1 MRRNISRYLFSVCM
15 IFILA
20 VSAVSV
26 VPVQAAAT
34 YTLTFRS
41 GNVGS
46 FDTAKV
52 NATVKNSS
60 LVEVKKEYIRVKA
73 KRGTSVASAVYDAF
87 GRAVQGSGDMNAMF
101 LSFLSEN
108 KGYTLLDES
117 TWGPKASDTVRHNK
131 EYVLDYGTI
140 VNPVSYTV
148 NYVDAESGDA
158 VAAPIFSYGSAG
170 DRVTVA
176 PVTVSEYDTDDEAVT
191 ITLDKNSDNTV
202 TFEYSYT
209 GETFIPGETIQR
221 TVTEYQT
228 NVVTVTQPQTNN
240 NNNNNN
246 NNNANANNANNANA
260 DNADNNGANAGNNDA
275 NADNGNNADNNGN
288 DGQNIPDDDVPLDDG
303 NGNNDGDNAANGD
316 SSNDLTNIEDEQTAK
331 SANPKQSN
339 SWIVYGIVAA
349 VVLVVAVTGTTLV
362 IRKRK
367 MDAGSGKANRK

>member
-246 NNNANANNANNANA
+246 NANANNANNANA

-331 SANPKQSN
+331 SANPKQPN

>member
-1 MRRNISRYLFSVCM
+1 MKRNISRYLFSVCM

-46 FDTAKV
+46 FDTTKV
-52 NATVKNSS
+52 NAAVKNSS

-108 KGYTLLDES
+108 KGYTMLDES
-117 TWGPKASDTVRHNK
+117 AWGPKASDTIRHNK

-158 VAAPIFSYGSAG
+158 VAAPIFSYSSAG
-170 DRVTVA
+170 DSVTVA
-176 PVTVSEYDTDDEAVT
+176 PVTISEYETDDEAVT
-191 ITLDKNSDNTV
+191 FTLDKNSDNTV

-209 GETFIPGETIQR
+209 GETFIPGETIHR

-228 NVVTVTQPQTNN
+228 NVVTVAQPQ
-240 NNNNNN
+240 NNN
-246 NNNANANNANNANA
+246 NNNADNDNNAA
-260 DNADNNGANAGNNDA
+260 
-275 NADNGNNADNNGN
+275 NNGN
-288 DGQNIPDDDVPLDDG
+288 DGQDIPDDDVPLDDG
-303 NGNNDGDNAANGD
+303 NGNNNGDNADAND
-316 SSNDLTNIEDEQTAK
+316 AADNLTNIEDEQTAK
-331 SANPKQSN
+331 SANSQQSD
-339 SWIVYGIVAA
+339 SWIVGGIVAA
-349 VVLVVAVTGTTLV
+349 VILVAAVIGTTLV
-362 IRKRK
+362 IRTR
-367 MDAGSGKANRK
+367 KANAGAGKENKK

>member
-246 NNNANANNANNANA
+246 NANANNANNANA

>member
-1 MRRNISRYLFSVCM
+1 MKRNISRYLFSVCM

-46 FDTAKV
+46 FDTTKV
-52 NATVKNSS
+52 NAAVKNSS

-108 KGYTLLDES
+108 KGYTMLDES
-117 TWGPKASDTVRHNK
+117 AWGPKASDTVRHNK

-170 DRVTVA
+170 DSVTVV
-176 PVTVSEYDTDDEAVT
+176 PVTISEYETDDEAVT
-191 ITLDKNSDNTV
+191 FTLDKNSDNTV

-209 GETFIPGETIQR
+209 GETFIPGETIHR

-228 NVVTVTQPQTNN
+228 NVVTVAQPQ
-240 NNNNNN
+240 NNN
-246 NNNANANNANNANA
+246 NNNADNDNNAA
-260 DNADNNGANAGNNDA
+260 
-275 NADNGNNADNNGN
+275 NNGN
-288 DGQNIPDDDVPLDDG
+288 DGQDIPDDDVPLDDG
-303 NGNNDGDNAANGD
+303 NGNNNGDNADAND
-316 SSNDLTNIEDEQTAK
+316 AADNLTNIEDEQTAK
-331 SANPKQSN
+331 SANSQQSD
-339 SWIVYGIVAA
+339 SWIVGGIVAA
-349 VVLVVAVTGTTLV
+349 VILVAAVIGTTLV
-362 IRKRK
+362 IRTR
-367 MDAGSGKANRK
+367 KANAGAGKENKK

>member
-1 MRRNISRYLFSVCM
+1 MKRNISRYLFSVCM

-46 FDTAKV
+46 FDTTKV
-52 NATVKNSS
+52 NVAVKNSS

-108 KGYTLLDES
+108 KGYTMLDES
-117 TWGPKASDTVRHNK
+117 AWGPKASDTVRHNK

-170 DRVTVA
+170 DSVTVA
-176 PVTVSEYDTDDEAVT
+176 PVT
-191 ITLDKNSDNTV
+191 
-202 TFEYSYT
+202 
-209 GETFIPGETIQR
+209 
-221 TVTEYQT
+221 
-228 NVVTVTQPQTNN
+228 
-240 NNNNNN
+240 
-246 NNNANANNANNANA
+246 
-260 DNADNNGANAGNNDA
+260 
-275 NADNGNNADNNGN
+275 
-288 DGQNIPDDDVPLDDG
+288 
-303 NGNNDGDNAANGD
+303 
-316 SSNDLTNIEDEQTAK
+316 
-331 SANPKQSN
+331 
-339 SWIVYGIVAA
+339 
-349 VVLVVAVTGTTLV
+349 
-362 IRKRK
+362 IRV
-367 MDAGSGKANRK
+367 

>member
-87 GRAVQGSGDMNAMF
+87 GRAVQESGDMNAMF

-246 NNNANANNANNANA
+246 NANANNANNANA

>member
-228 NVVTVTQPQTNN
+228 NVVTVIQPQT

>member
-240 NNNNNN
+240 NNNNN
-246 NNNANANNANNANA
+246 ANANNVNNANA

-367 MDAGSGKANRK
+367 MDVGSGKANRK

>member
-46 FDTAKV
+46 FDTTKV
-52 NATVKNSS
+52 NAAVKNSS

-73 KRGTSVASAVYDAF
+73 KRGSSVASAVYDAF

-117 TWGPKASDTVRHNK
+117 GWGPKASDTVRHNK

-170 DRVTVA
+170 DSVTVA
-176 PVTVSEYDTDDEAVT
+176 PCHH
-191 ITLDKNSDNTV
+191 K
-202 TFEYSYT
+202 
-209 GETFIPGETIQR
+209 
-221 TVTEYQT
+221 
-228 NVVTVTQPQTNN
+228 
-240 NNNNNN
+240 
-246 NNNANANNANNANA
+246 
-260 DNADNNGANAGNNDA
+260 
-275 NADNGNNADNNGN
+275 
-288 DGQNIPDDDVPLDDG
+288 
-303 NGNNDGDNAANGD
+303 
-316 SSNDLTNIEDEQTAK
+316 
-331 SANPKQSN
+331 
-339 SWIVYGIVAA
+339 
-349 VVLVVAVTGTTLV
+349 
-362 IRKRK
+362 
-367 MDAGSGKANRK
+367 

>member
-1 MRRNISRYLFSVCM
+1 MKRNISRYLFSVCM

-46 FDTAKV
+46 FDTTKV
-52 NATVKNSS
+52 NAAVKNSS

-108 KGYTLLDES
+108 KGYTMLDES
-117 TWGPKASDTVRHNK
+117 AWGPKASDTVRHNK

-170 DRVTVA
+170 DSVTVA
-176 PVTVSEYDTDDEAVT
+176 PVTISEYETDDEAVT
-191 ITLDKNSDNTV
+191 FTLDKNSDNTV

-209 GETFIPGETIQR
+209 GETFIPGETIHR

-228 NVVTVTQPQTNN
+228 NVVTVAQPQ
-240 NNNNNN
+240 NNN
-246 NNNANANNANNANA
+246 NNNADNDNNAA
-260 DNADNNGANAGNNDA
+260 
-275 NADNGNNADNNGN
+275 NNGN
-288 DGQNIPDDDVPLDDG
+288 DGQDIPDDDVPLDDG
-303 NGNNDGDNAANGD
+303 NGNNNGDNADAND
-316 SSNDLTNIEDEQTAK
+316 AADNLTNIEDEQTAK
-331 SANPKQSN
+331 SANSQQSD
-339 SWIVYGIVAA
+339 SWIVGGIVAA
-349 VVLVVAVTGTTLV
+349 VILVAAVIGTTLV
-362 IRKRK
+362 IRTR
-367 MDAGSGKANRK
+367 KANAGAGKENKK

>member
-108 KGYTLLDES
+108 KGYTLLDEA
-117 TWGPKASDTVRHNK
+117 TWGPKASDTVRHNT

-170 DRVTVA
+170 DSVTVA
-176 PVTVSEYDTDDEAVT
+176 PVTVSEYATDDEAVT

-228 NVVTVTQPQTNN
+228 NVVTVTQPQN

-246 NNNANANNANNANA
+246 NNNANANNANANNA
-260 DNADNNGANAGNNDA
+260 DNANADNNGANAGNNDA

-303 NGNNDGDNAANGD
+303 NGNNDGNNADNSDA
-316 SSNDLTNIEDEQTAK
+316 SNNLTNIEDEQTAK
-331 SANPKQSN
+331 SANPEQSS

-349 VVLVVAVTGTTLV
+349 VALVVAVTGTTLV

-367 MDAGSGKANRK
+367 MDAGSGKENGK

>member
-26 VPVQAAAT
+26 VPVHAAAT

-52 NATVKNSS
+52 NAAVKNSS

-108 KGYTLLDES
+108 KGYTLLDEA

-148 NYVDAESGDA
+148 NYVDAKSGDA

-170 DRVTVA
+170 DSVTVA
-176 PVTVSEYDTDDEAVT
+176 PVTVSEYATDDEAVT

-209 GETFIPGETIQR
+209 GETFVPGETIRR

-228 NVVTVTQPQTNN
+228 NVVTVTQPQ
-240 NNNNNN
+240 NNNNN
-246 NNNANANNANNANA
+246 NNNANAN
-260 DNADNNGANAGNNDA
+260 NADNNGANAGNNDA

-288 DGQNIPDDDVPLDDG
+288 NADNNADNNGDNGQNIPDDDVPLDDG

-331 SANPKQSN
+331 SANPEQSS
-339 SWIVYGIVAA
+339 SWIGYGIVAA
-349 VVLVVAVTGTTLV
+349 VALVVAVTGTTLV

-367 MDAGSGKANRK
+367 MDAGSGKESKK

>member
-1 MRRNISRYLFSVCM
+1 MKRNISRYLFSVCM

-46 FDTAKV
+46 FDTTKV
-52 NATVKNSS
+52 NAAVKNSS

-108 KGYTLLDES
+108 KGYTMLDES
-117 TWGPKASDTVRHNK
+117 AWGPKASDTVRHNK

-170 DRVTVA
+170 DSVTVA
-176 PVTVSEYDTDDEAVT
+176 PVTISEYDTDDEAVT
-191 ITLDKNSDNTV
+191 FTLDKNSDNTV

-209 GETFIPGETIQR
+209 GETFIPGETIHR

-228 NVVTVTQPQTNN
+228 NVVTVAQPQ
-240 NNNNNN
+240 NNN
-246 NNNANANNANNANA
+246 NNNADNDNNAA
-260 DNADNNGANAGNNDA
+260 
-275 NADNGNNADNNGN
+275 NNGN
-288 DGQNIPDDDVPLDDG
+288 DGQDIPDDDVPLDDG
-303 NGNNDGDNAANGD
+303 NGNNNGDNADAND
-316 SSNDLTNIEDEQTAK
+316 AANNLTNIEDEQTAK
-331 SANPKQSN
+331 SANSQQSD
-339 SWIVYGIVAA
+339 SWIVGGIVAA
-349 VVLVVAVTGTTLV
+349 VILVAAVIGTTLV
-362 IRKRK
+362 IRTR
-367 MDAGSGKANRK
+367 KANAGAGKENKK

>member
-1 MRRNISRYLFSVCM
+1 MKRNISRYLFSVCM

-46 FDTAKV
+46 FDTTKV
-52 NATVKNSS
+52 NAAVKNSS

-108 KGYTLLDES
+108 KGYTMLDES
-117 TWGPKASDTVRHNK
+117 AWGPKASDTIRHNK

-158 VAAPIFSYGSAG
+158 VAAPIFSYSSAG
-170 DRVTVA
+170 DSVTVA
-176 PVTVSEYDTDDEAVT
+176 PVTISEYETDDEAVT
-191 ITLDKNSDNTV
+191 FTLDKNSDNTV

-209 GETFIPGETIQR
+209 GETFIPGETIHR

-228 NVVTVTQPQTNN
+228 NVVTVAQPQ
-240 NNNNNN
+240 NNN
-246 NNNANANNANNANA
+246 NNNADNDNNAA
-260 DNADNNGANAGNNDA
+260 
-275 NADNGNNADNNGN
+275 NNGN
-288 DGQNIPDDDVPLDDG
+288 DGQDIPDDDVPLDDG
-303 NGNNDGDNAANGD
+303 NGNNNGDNADAND
-316 SSNDLTNIEDEQTAK
+316 AADNLTNIEDEQTAK
-331 SANPKQSN
+331 SANSQQSD
-339 SWIVYGIVAA
+339 SWIVGGIVAA
-349 VVLVVAVTGTTLV
+349 VVLVAAVIGTTLV
-362 IRKRK
+362 IRTR
-367 MDAGSGKANRK
+367 KANAGAGKENKK

>member
-1 MRRNISRYLFSVCM
+1 MKRNISRYLFSVCM

-46 FDTAKV
+46 FDTTKV
-52 NATVKNSS
+52 NAAVKNSS

-108 KGYTLLDES
+108 KGYTMLDES
-117 TWGPKASDTVRHNK
+117 AWGPKASDTVRHNK

-170 DRVTVA
+170 DSVTVA
-176 PVTVSEYDTDDEAVT
+176 PVTISEYETDDEAVT
-191 ITLDKNSDNTV
+191 FTLDKNSDNTV

-209 GETFIPGETIQR
+209 GETFIPGETIHR

-228 NVVTVTQPQTNN
+228 NVVTVAQPQ
-240 NNNNNN
+240 NNN
-246 NNNANANNANNANA
+246 NNNADNDNNAA
-260 DNADNNGANAGNNDA
+260 
-275 NADNGNNADNNGN
+275 NNGN
-288 DGQNIPDDDVPLDDG
+288 DGQDIPDDDVPLDDG
-303 NGNNDGDNAANGD
+303 NGNNNGDNADAND
-316 SSNDLTNIEDEQTAK
+316 AADNLTNIEDEKTAK
-331 SANPKQSN
+331 SANSQQSD
-339 SWIVYGIVAA
+339 SWIVGGIVAA
-349 VVLVVAVTGTTLV
+349 VILVAAVIGTTLV
-362 IRKRK
+362 IRTR
-367 MDAGSGKANRK
+367 KANAGAGKENKK

>member
-1 MRRNISRYLFSVCM
+1 MKRNISRYLFSVCM

-46 FDTAKV
+46 FDTTKV
-52 NATVKNSS
+52 GAAVKNSS

-108 KGYTLLDES
+108 KGYTMLDES
-117 TWGPKASDTVRHNK
+117 AWGPKASDTVRHNK

-170 DRVTVA
+170 DSVTVA
-176 PVTVSEYDTDDEAVT
+176 PVTISEYDTDDEAVT
-191 ITLDKNSDNTV
+191 FTLDKNLDNTV

-209 GETFIPGETIQR
+209 GETFIPGETIHR

-228 NVVTVTQPQTNN
+228 NVVTVAQSQ
-240 NNNNNN
+240 NNNN
-246 NNNANANNANNANA
+246 NNNANVNNPNANNT
-260 DNADNNGANAGNNDA
+260 DDNAGNNDA
-275 NADNGNNADNNGN
+275 NADNGNNADNEN
-288 DGQNIPDDDVPLDDG
+288 DGQDIPDDDVPLDDG
-303 NGNNDGDNAANGD
+303 NGNNNGDNAAAND
-316 SSNDLTNIEDEQTAK
+316 SANNLTNIEDEQTAK
-331 SANPKQSN
+331 SANSQQFN
-339 SWIVYGIVAA
+339 SWIVGGIVAA
-349 VVLVVAVTGTTLV
+349 VVLVAAVIGTTLV
-362 IRKRK
+362 IRTR
-367 MDAGSGKANRK
+367 KANAGAGKENKK

>member
-1 MRRNISRYLFSVCM
+1 MKRNISRYLFSVCM

-46 FDTAKV
+46 FDTTKV
-52 NATVKNSS
+52 NAAVKNSS

-108 KGYTLLDES
+108 KGYTMLDES
-117 TWGPKASDTVRHNK
+117 AWGPKASDTVRHNK

-170 DRVTVA
+170 DSVTVA
-176 PVTVSEYDTDDEAVT
+176 PVTISEYDTDDEAVT
-191 ITLDKNSDNTV
+191 FTLDKNSDNTV

-209 GETFIPGETIQR
+209 GETFIPGETIHR

-228 NVVTVTQPQTNN
+228 NIVTVAQPQ

-246 NNNANANNANNANA
+246 NNNADNDNNAA
-260 DNADNNGANAGNNDA
+260 
-275 NADNGNNADNNGN
+275 NNGN
-288 DGQNIPDDDVPLDDG
+288 DGQDIPDDDVPLDDG
-303 NGNNDGDNAANGD
+303 NGNNNGDNADAND
-316 SSNDLTNIEDEQTAK
+316 SADNLTNIEDEQTAK
-331 SANPKQSN
+331 SANSQQSD
-339 SWIVYGIVAA
+339 SWIVGGIVAA
-349 VVLVVAVTGTTLV
+349 VVLVAAVIGTTLV
-362 IRKRK
+362 IRTR
-367 MDAGSGKANRK
+367 KANAGAGKENKK

>member
-1 MRRNISRYLFSVCM
+1 MKRNISRYLFSVCM

-46 FDTAKV
+46 FDTTKV

-108 KGYTLLDES
+108 KGYTMLDES
-117 TWGPKASDTVRHNK
+117 AWGPKASDTVRHNK

-170 DRVTVA
+170 DSVTVA
-176 PVTVSEYDTDDEAVT
+176 PVTISEYDTDDEAVT
-191 ITLDKNSDNTV
+191 FTLDKNSDNTV

-209 GETFIPGETIQR
+209 GETFIPGETIHR

-228 NVVTVTQPQTNN
+228 NVVTVAQPQ
-240 NNNNNN
+240 NNN
-246 NNNANANNANNANA
+246 NNNADNDNNAA
-260 DNADNNGANAGNNDA
+260 
-275 NADNGNNADNNGN
+275 NNGN
-288 DGQNIPDDDVPLDDG
+288 DGQDIPDDDVPLDDG
-303 NGNNDGDNAANGD
+303 NGNNNGDNAAAND
-316 SSNDLTNIEDEQTAK
+316 SANNLTNIEDEQTAK
-331 SANPKQSN
+331 SANSQQFN
-339 SWIVYGIVAA
+339 SWIVGGIVAA
-349 VVLVVAVTGTTLV
+349 VVLVAAVIGTTLV
-362 IRKRK
+362 IRTR
-367 MDAGSGKANRK
+367 KANAGAGKENKK

>member
-20 VSAVSV
+20 VSTVSV
-26 VPVQAAAT
+26 VPVHAAAT

-52 NATVKNSS
+52 NAAVKNSS

-108 KGYTLLDES
+108 KGYTLLDEA
-117 TWGPKASDTVRHNK
+117 TWGPKASDTVRHNT

-170 DRVTVA
+170 DSVTVA
-176 PVTVSEYDTDDEAVT
+176 PVTVSEYATDDEAVT

-209 GETFIPGETIQR
+209 GETFVPGETIRR

-228 NVVTVTQPQTNN
+228 NVVTVTQPQT

-303 NGNNDGDNAANGD
+303 NGNNDGNNADNSDA
-316 SSNDLTNIEDEQTAK
+316 SNNLTNIEDEQTAQ
-331 SANPKQSN
+331 SANPEQSS
-339 SWIVYGIVAA
+339 SWIGYGIVAA
-349 VVLVVAVTGTTLV
+349 VALVVAVTGTTLV

-367 MDAGSGKANRK
+367 MDAGSGKESKK

>member
-26 VPVQAAAT
+26 VPVQATAT

-52 NATVKNSS
+52 NAAVKNSS

-108 KGYTLLDES
+108 KGYTLLDEA

-148 NYVDAESGDA
+148 NYVDAKSGDA

-170 DRVTVA
+170 DSVTVA
-176 PVTVSEYDTDDEAVT
+176 PVTVSEYATDDEAVT

-209 GETFIPGETIQR
+209 GETFVPGETIRR

-228 NVVTVTQPQTNN
+228 NVVTVTQPQ
-240 NNNNNN
+240 NNNNN
-246 NNNANANNANNANA
+246 NNNANAN
-260 DNADNNGANAGNNDA
+260 NADNNGANAGNNDA

-288 DGQNIPDDDVPLDDG
+288 NADNNADNNGDNGQNIPDDDVPLDDG

-331 SANPKQSN
+331 SANPEQSS
-339 SWIVYGIVAA
+339 SWIGYGIVAA
-349 VVLVVAVTGTTLV
+349 VALVVAVTGTTLV

-367 MDAGSGKANRK
+367 MDAGSGKESKK

>member
-1 MRRNISRYLFSVCM
+1 MKRNISRYLFSVCM

-46 FDTAKV
+46 FDTTKV
-52 NATVKNSS
+52 NAAVKNSS

-108 KGYTLLDES
+108 KGYTMLDES
-117 TWGPKASDTVRHNK
+117 AWGPKASDTVRHNK

-170 DRVTVA
+170 DSVTVA
-176 PVTVSEYDTDDEAVT
+176 PVTISEYETDDEAVT
-191 ITLDKNSDNTV
+191 FTLDKNSDNTV

-209 GETFIPGETIQR
+209 GETFIPGETIHR

-228 NVVTVTQPQTNN
+228 NVVTVAQPQ
-240 NNNNNN
+240 NNN
-246 NNNANANNANNANA
+246 NNNADNDNNAA
-260 DNADNNGANAGNNDA
+260 
-275 NADNGNNADNNGN
+275 NNGN
-288 DGQNIPDDDVPLDDG
+288 DGQDIPDDDVPLDDG
-303 NGNNDGDNAANGD
+303 NGNNNGDNADAND
-316 SSNDLTNIEDEQTAK
+316 AADNLTNIEDEQTAK
-331 SANPKQSN
+331 SANSQQSD
-339 SWIVYGIVAA
+339 SWIVGGIVAA
-349 VVLVVAVTGTTLV
+349 VVLVAAVIGTTLV
-362 IRKRK
+362 IRNRK
-367 MDAGSGKANRK
+367 TRKANAGAGKENKK

>member
-1 MRRNISRYLFSVCM
+1 MKRNISRYLFSVCM

-46 FDTAKV
+46 FDTTKV

-108 KGYTLLDES
+108 KGYTMLDES
-117 TWGPKASDTVRHNK
+117 AWGPKASDTVRHNK

-170 DRVTVA
+170 DSVTVA
-176 PVTVSEYDTDDEAVT
+176 PVTISEYDTDDEAVT
-191 ITLDKNSDNTV
+191 FTLDKNSDNTV

-209 GETFIPGETIQR
+209 GETFIPGETIHR

-228 NVVTVTQPQTNN
+228 NIVTVAQPQ

-246 NNNANANNANNANA
+246 NNNADNDNNAA
-260 DNADNNGANAGNNDA
+260 
-275 NADNGNNADNNGN
+275 NNGN
-288 DGQNIPDDDVPLDDG
+288 DGQDIPDDDVPLDDG
-303 NGNNDGDNAANGD
+303 NGNNNGDNADAND
-316 SSNDLTNIEDEQTAK
+316 SADNLTNIEDEQTAK
-331 SANPKQSN
+331 SANSQQSD
-339 SWIVYGIVAA
+339 SWIVGGIVAA
-349 VVLVVAVTGTTLV
+349 VVLVAAVIGTTLV
-362 IRKRK
+362 IRTR
-367 MDAGSGKANRK
+367 KANAGAGKENKK

>member
-1 MRRNISRYLFSVCM
+1 MKRNISRYLFSVCM

-41 GNVGS
+41 GNAGS
-46 FDTAKV
+46 FDTTKV
-52 NATVKNSS
+52 GAAVKNSS

-108 KGYTLLDES
+108 KGYTMLDES
-117 TWGPKASDTVRHNK
+117 AWGPKASDTVRHNK

-170 DRVTVA
+170 DSVTVA
-176 PVTVSEYDTDDEAVT
+176 PVTISEYDTDDEAVT
-191 ITLDKNSDNTV
+191 FTLDKNSDNTV

-209 GETFIPGETIQR
+209 GETFIPGETIHR

-228 NVVTVTQPQTNN
+228 NVVTVAQPQ
-240 NNNNNN
+240 NNN
-246 NNNANANNANNANA
+246 NNNADNDNNAA
-260 DNADNNGANAGNNDA
+260 
-275 NADNGNNADNNGN
+275 NNGN
-288 DGQNIPDDDVPLDDG
+288 DGQDIPDDDVPLDDG
-303 NGNNDGDNAANGD
+303 SGNNNGDNAAAND
-316 SSNDLTNIEDEQTAK
+316 SANNLTNIEDEQTAK
-331 SANPKQSN
+331 SANSQQFN
-339 SWIVYGIVAA
+339 SWIVGGIVAA
-349 VVLVVAVTGTTLV
+349 VVLVAAVIGTTLV
-362 IRKRK
+362 IRTR
-367 MDAGSGKANRK
+367 KANAGAGKENKK

>member
-246 NNNANANNANNANA
+246 ANANNVNNANA

-367 MDAGSGKANRK
+367 MDVGSGKANRK

>member
-26 VPVQAAAT
+26 VPVHAAAT

-52 NATVKNSS
+52 NAAVKNSS

-108 KGYTLLDES
+108 KGYTLLDEAS
-117 TWGPKASDTVRHNK
+117 WGPKASDTVRHNK

-140 VNPVSYTV
+140 VNPVSYSV

-246 NNNANANNANNANA
+246 NANANNANNANA

-331 SANPKQSN
+331 SANPEQSN

-349 VVLVVAVTGTTLV
+349 VALVVAVTGTTLV

>member
-52 NATVKNSS
+52 NAAVKNSS

-108 KGYTLLDES
+108 KGYTLLDEAS
-117 TWGPKASDTVRHNK
+117 WGPKASDTVRHNK

-140 VNPVSYTV
+140 VNPVSYSV

-246 NNNANANNANNANA
+246 NANANNANNANA

-331 SANPKQSN
+331 SANPEQSN

-349 VVLVVAVTGTTLV
+349 VALAVAVTGTTLV

>member
-26 VPVQAAAT
+26 VPVQATAT

-246 NNNANANNANNANA
+246 NANANNVNNANA

-367 MDAGSGKANRK
+367 MDVGSGKANRK

>member
-246 NNNANANNANNANA
+246 NANANNVNNANA

>member
-20 VSAVSV
+20 VSVVSV

-52 NATVKNSS
+52 NAAVKNSS

-108 KGYTLLDES
+108 KGYTLLDEAS
-117 TWGPKASDTVRHNK
+117 WGPKASDTVRHNK

-246 NNNANANNANNANA
+246 NANANNANNANA

-331 SANPKQSN
+331 SANPEQSN

-349 VVLVVAVTGTTLV
+349 VALVVAVTGTTLV

>member
-52 NATVKNSS
+52 NAAVKNSS
-60 LVEVKKEYIRVKA
+60 LVEVKKEYIRVKV

-108 KGYTLLDES
+108 KGYTLLDEAS
-117 TWGPKASDTVRHNK
+117 WGPKASDTVRHNK

-140 VNPVSYTV
+140 VNPVSYSV

-246 NNNANANNANNANA
+246 NANANNANNANA

-331 SANPKQSN
+331 SANPEQSN

-349 VVLVVAVTGTTLV
+349 VALVVAVTGTTLV

-367 MDAGSGKANRK
+367 MDAGSGKESKK

>member
-1 MRRNISRYLFSVCM
+1 MKRNISRYLFSVCM

-46 FDTAKV
+46 FDTKKV
-52 NATVKNSS
+52 NAAVKNSS

-108 KGYTLLDES
+108 KGYTMLDES
-117 TWGPKASDTVRHNK
+117 AWGPKASDTIRHNK

-158 VAAPIFSYGSAG
+158 VAAPIFSYSSAG
-170 DRVTVA
+170 DSVTVA
-176 PVTVSEYDTDDEAVT
+176 PVTISEYETDDEAVT
-191 ITLDKNSDNTV
+191 FTLDKNSDNTV

-209 GETFIPGETIQR
+209 GETFIPGETIHR

-228 NVVTVTQPQTNN
+228 NVVTVAQPQ
-240 NNNNNN
+240 NNN
-246 NNNANANNANNANA
+246 NNNADNDNNAA
-260 DNADNNGANAGNNDA
+260 
-275 NADNGNNADNNGN
+275 NNGN
-288 DGQNIPDDDVPLDDG
+288 DGQDIPDDDVPLDDG
-303 NGNNDGDNAANGD
+303 NGNNNGDNADAND
-316 SSNDLTNIEDEQTAK
+316 SADNLTNIEDEQTAK
-331 SANPKQSN
+331 SANSQQSD
-339 SWIVYGIVAA
+339 SWIVGGIVVA
-349 VVLVVAVTGTTLV
+349 VVLVAAVIGTTLV
-362 IRKRK
+362 IRTRK
-367 MDAGSGKANRK
+367 VNAGAGKENKK